1 MSTDKKEKNAAAQA
15 ESTEEIKDEAKADVK
30 AEEIKSDDAPKTAA
44 DEKKHDKKSAKKEK
58 KTEEKK
64 EAEAAEKVLDTAMA
78 ALNDK
83 YLRLCA
89 EYDNFRRRSQKEKDS
104 LYGDIKADTLL
115 KFLPVYDNLLRA
127 LNTPTEDEAYKKG
140 VEMTMNQFNT
150 TMEKLGVTKIESLGA
165 KFDPAIAKAVKAMTE
180 NMTKPMNDFLM
191 PQYSG
196 EGFTPG
202 STDVGDVSWQ
212 TPTAQVIVAAWPAG
226 VPGHSWQIVSCGKT
240 SLTHK
245 ALNCAGKVIAS
256 AIELINDPA
265 LLQKA
270 KDEHAERAA
279 GGYVCPIEKDAVP
292 IAI

>member
-104 LYGDIKADTLL
+104 LYGDVKADTLL

-165 KFDPAIAKAVKAMTE
+165 KFDPALHNAVMHVDDEEK
-180 NMTKPMNDFLM
+180 
-191 PQYSG
+191 G
-196 EGFTPG
+196 E
-202 STDVGDVSWQ
+202 
-212 TPTAQVIVAAWPAG
+212 
-226 VPGHSWQIVSCGKT
+226 
-240 SLTHK
+240 
-245 ALNCAGKVIAS
+245 KVIRFAMVKV
-256 AIELINDPA
+256 AN
-265 LLQKA
+265 
-270 KDEHAERAA
+270 
-279 GGYVCPIEKDAVP
+279 
-292 IAI
+292 